1 MTNCLDSIKAY
12 TEQRVDLAQSC
23 PNSGDNPI
31 EEQVG
36 NTGFPACFFCVNAVD
51 RIYLKQVEIA
61 AMRFR
66 NVPEV

>member
-1 MTNCLDSIKAY
+1 MNS
-12 TEQRVDLAQSC
+12 AQSC

-61 AMRFR
+61 AHAI
-66 NVPEV
+66 